1 MSEKKVEETGAYDAG
16 KVDYEVGEVGHANRR
31 KSSAV
36 QPEILAGQIFDERFE
51 TTQRGLKS
59 RYVHTVIQCP
69 NCIVSKLTLLRR
81 HAQMIALGG
90 TIGTGLF
97 VGSGQTL
104 ARGGPAFILVAYSFM
119 SFLIFC
125 TVSGAI
131 EVAAYLP
138 TPGSSMNLFG
148 YRYVS
153 RSMGFGLGWLYF
165 YSLGILV
172 PYEITAAGL
181 VIEYWNPPVNI
192 AVWITIMIIV
202 IVGLNCFPVRF
213 YGETEFWF
221 AGTKVIMIVGLL
233 FLSFILFWG
242 GGPQHDRLGFRYWK
256 NPGAANQYLETG
268 NTGRFV
274 ALLSTVVLSAFP
286 FTFAVELLIVTA
298 GEMQSPRRNLP
309 VAARRYIYR
318 LLIFYIGSVLAIGVI
333 CPSNDE
339 RITNGGHGA
348 GASPFVA
355 GIKNAGI
362 PILDSIINGGII
374 ISAWSSGNSFLFLSS
389 RSLYALALSGNA
401 PAIFKT
407 CTKSGI
413 PYYAVGA
420 SSLFALLA
428 YLNVGSSSSV
438 VFAWFVNLTNTS
450 GFISWVCCGIIY
462 LRFRK
467 ACEVQNITDL
477 PFRSPVGKWGAYC
490 IIVCF
495 SFLCLINGFDV
506 FWPENWNVSSFFT
519 AYVGIP
525 LFFVFYGGHRIW
537 ARNDPWAHHP
547 EDVDMHTGMEQVL
560 ADEVPQRTVAG
571 PWWKKVTLIWQ

>member
-1 MSEKKVEETGAYDAG
+1 MSEKKINDQGIADSGHV
-16 KVDYEVGEVGHANRR
+16 VDYGVGEVDTQSRR

-36 QPEILAGQIFDERFE
+36 DPVILAGQIFDERFE

-59 RYVHTVIQCP
+59 
-69 NCIVSKLTLLRR
+69 R

-104 ARGGPAFILVAYSFM
+104 ARGGPAFILGAFIVM

-125 TVSGAI
+125 TVAGMI

-153 RSMGFGLGWLYF
+153 RSLGFGLGWLYF

-181 VIEYWNPPVNI
+181 VIEYWKPPVSI

-202 IVGLNCFPVRF
+202 IVGLNCFPVKF

-221 AGTKVIMIVGLL
+221 AGTKVVMIIGLL

-256 NPGAANQYLETG
+256 NPGAANTYLETG
-268 NTGRFV
+268 NTGRLV
-274 ALLSTVVLSAFP
+274 ALLSTLVLSAFP
-286 FTFAVELLIVTA
+286 FTFAPELLVATG

-309 VAARRYIYR
+309 TAARRYIYR
-318 LLIFYIGSVLAIGVI
+318 LVIFYVFSVLAIGII
-333 CPSNDE
+333 CPSNDP
-339 RITNGGHGA
+339 RITSGGHGA

-362 PILDSIINGGII
+362 PALDSIINGGII
-374 ISAWSSGNSFLFLSS
+374 VSAWSSGNSFLFLSS

-407 CTKSGI
+407 CTKGGV
-413 PYYAVGA
+413 PYYAVAA
-420 SSLFALLA
+420 SSMFCFLA

-438 VFAWFVNLTNTS
+438 VFNWFVNLTNTS
-450 GFISWVCCGIIY
+450 GFISWICCGIIF

-467 ACEVQNITDL
+467 ACEAQNITDL
-477 PFRSPVGKWGAYC
+477 PYKSPVGKWGAYC
-490 IIVCF
+490 VIVSF
-495 SFLCLINGFDV
+495 TFLCLINGFDV
-506 FWPENWNVSSFFT
+506 FWPENWDISSFFT

-525 LFFVFYGGHRIW
+525 MFFLFYGGHRIW
-537 ARNDPWAHHP
+537 AWSDTWAHHP
-547 EDVDMHTGMEQVL
+547 MEVDMLTGMEQVL
-560 ADEVPQRTVAG
+560 AEERPQRKIAG
-571 PWWKKVTLIWQ
+571 PWWKKITLIWQ